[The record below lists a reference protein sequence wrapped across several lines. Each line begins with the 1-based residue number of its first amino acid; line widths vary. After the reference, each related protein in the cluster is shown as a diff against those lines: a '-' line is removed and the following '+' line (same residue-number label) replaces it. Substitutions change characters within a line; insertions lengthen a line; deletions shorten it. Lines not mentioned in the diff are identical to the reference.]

1 MAVSKTQHQRVAER
15 ANFRCEYCLLHQEHG
30 VKKHESDHIIPR
42 KHGGN
47 DELDN
52 LAWACFQCNRYKGS
66 EVAAYDP
73 ETGQL
78 IALFNPRT
86 QQWHEHFG
94 VESGAIMPLT
104 AVARVTILVLQLNRP
119 GRIMV
124 RQVLAQQGAYPG

>member
-1 MAVSKTQHQRVAER
+1 M
-15 ANFRCEYCLLHQEHG
+15 LHQEHG
-30 VKKHESDHIIPR
+30 AKKHELDHIVPR
-42 KHGGN
+42 KHGGS
-47 DELDN
+47 DDTDN
-52 LAWACFQCNRYKGS
+52 LAWTCFQCNRYKGS

-86 QQWHEHFG
+86 QQWHEHFL

-104 AVARVTILVLQLNRP
+104 AVARVTIFVLQINRP

-124 RQVLAQQGAYPG
+124 RQLLAQTGIYP